1 MSVATVLAARFEN
14 ASWPSCSR
22 RLSVSCPSKILA
34 ASATAASRSFGPTI
48 WSPVPTPPTTLPP
61 TVPPPTTAAAFAPAR
76 PLPLVMTKFS
86 VQFDALPCTS
96 ARMSAPTR
104 ETSSVGSK
112 PCSGTKTARFGCS
125 LDRRTCVATRLMSPL
140 SKLIAPLGRISTGS
154 AAPFTS
160 TSPPTPKFKTK
171 GYTALSSGP
180 TMSRKP
186 RKRSGSCSSALASL
200 SAVLPPFAG
209 VPGGD
214 ARCKKPAR
222 LLRASLPKNPPVLVE
237 PGRLAA
243 LTPPLGAAFAA
254 DLGLEKRPL
263 DDEIRVQATAVH
275 RARADFDPG
284 RLRADASLHVRA
296 RDQPFPRLPARAASR
311 LQHRDRAADL
321 DRSSR
326 TALRVEVVRVQR
338 VPLNPHVRAD
348 RIQRPLQ
355 KRGDDFRARDDRGAV
370 VHRVRE
376 RPSDRE
382 RDVRAAGLPLHG
394 PGAPE
399 ARGGQRAHEVHPA
412 VLHGPVDRDA
422 AVLRVRQRQDAA
434 QAQMTGGDRR
444 VPLAARRRVRLRVE
458 PRGARGRHLR
468 GRVRVAEL
476 HAPDAPFAEVRAH
489 AAGRRRRRPADV
501 AGDEQRSRD
510 GRQRRRRRRRRT
522 RGRARRGGYVMNDRR
537 EPLRGEVD
545 DRERGV
551 LRLPEQVPVQF
562 HDSAVGFEL
571 EPAQVQ
577 TLHGVDVPLRLH
589 GLHLVLS
596 PLPLVPFDVKVDR
609 GDVRRR
615 AP

>member
-1 MSVATVLAARFEN
+1 MFSLSVSLYTSANVVCISLSLSFLDIVACRESPNMSSQSDPKENCEIFRKGSVLGSSDNKPGIDGAVVTLHRAFPSCPPVSIFGMSVATVLAARFEN

-243 LTPPLGAAFAA
+243 LTPPLGAAF
-254 DLGLEKRPL
+254 G
-263 DDEIRVQATAVH
+263 
-275 RARADFDPG
+275 
-284 RLRADASLHVRA
+284 
-296 RDQPFPRLPARAASR
+296 
-311 LQHRDRAADL
+311 
-321 DRSSR
+321 
-326 TALRVEVVRVQR
+326 
-338 VPLNPHVRAD
+338 
-348 RIQRPLQ
+348 
-355 KRGDDFRARDDRGAV
+355 
-370 VHRVRE
+370 
-376 RPSDRE
+376 
-382 RDVRAAGLPLHG
+382 
-394 PGAPE
+394 
-399 ARGGQRAHEVHPA
+399 
-412 VLHGPVDRDA
+412 
-422 AVLRVRQRQDAA
+422 
-434 QAQMTGGDRR
+434 
-444 VPLAARRRVRLRVE
+444 
-458 PRGARGRHLR
+458 
-468 GRVRVAEL
+468 
-476 HAPDAPFAEVRAH
+476 
-489 AAGRRRRRPADV
+489 
-501 AGDEQRSRD
+501 
-510 GRQRRRRRRRRT
+510 
-522 RGRARRGGYVMNDRR
+522 
-537 EPLRGEVD
+537 
-545 DRERGV
+545 
-551 LRLPEQVPVQF
+551 
-562 HDSAVGFEL
+562 
-571 EPAQVQ
+571 
-577 TLHGVDVPLRLH
+577 
-589 GLHLVLS
+589 
-596 PLPLVPFDVKVDR
+596 
-609 GDVRRR
+609 
-615 AP
+615 